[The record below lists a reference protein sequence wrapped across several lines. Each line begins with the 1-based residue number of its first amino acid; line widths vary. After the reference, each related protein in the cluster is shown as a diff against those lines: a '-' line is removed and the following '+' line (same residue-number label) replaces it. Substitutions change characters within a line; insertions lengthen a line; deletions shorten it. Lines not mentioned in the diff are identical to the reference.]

1 MPPPFIYHKQ
11 RQLHVS
17 VSQLSLGKHVLLP
30 HPNCHSNIREGLLGK
45 YQWRGKLLWLRRA
58 FLKPTHTDVQA
69 YPAPPHLPRPPN
81 HGISDESETLVFE
94 KPLTGVPGAGLP
106 LVYPSNSTPPK
117 STVRLLPASGVSN
130 EEFLNDTHSFTRID
144 TASDFS
150 VALSLPGRLS
160 GSSHT
165 PPPVVS
171 REKREPQK
179 LPHQSQ
185 KARKG
190 GEVKSLHWSR

>member
-1 MPPPFIYHKQ
+1 
-11 RQLHVS
+11 
-17 VSQLSLGKHVLLP
+17 LLP

-45 YQWRGKLLWLRRA
+45 YPRRGTLLWLLRA

-81 HGISDESETLVFE
+81 HDISDESETLISE

-106 LVYPSNSTPPK
+106 LVYPSNSTPPN
-117 STVRLLPASGVSN
+117 STVRLLPASGMSN
-130 EEFLNDTHSFTRID
+130 GDFLNDTHSFTRVD
-144 TASDFS
+144 TAYNFS
-150 VALSLPGRLS
+150 EALILP

-165 PPPVVS
+165 PPPLES

-179 LPHQSQ
+179 RPHQYQ
-185 KARKG
+185 KARKR
-190 GEVKSLHWSR
+190 GEVESLHWSR

>member
-1 MPPPFIYHKQ
+1 M
-11 RQLHVS
+11 
-17 VSQLSLGKHVLLP
+17 
-30 HPNCHSNIREGLLGK
+30 GK

-69 YPAPPHLPRPPN
+69 YPAPPHLPRPSN
-81 HGISDESETLVFE
+81 HGIINESETLVSE

-106 LVYPSNSTPPK
+106 LVCPSNSTPPK
-117 STVRLLPASGVSN
+117 STVRLLPASGVSKEKILN
-130 EEFLNDTHSFTRID
+130 ETHPFTCVD
-144 TASDFS
+144 MTSDFS
-150 VALSLPGRLS
+150 VALNLP

-185 KARKG
+185 KARKR
-190 GEVKSLHWSR
+190 GEVKSLYWSR